1 MLGTHISLLQTGGWK
16 EARFSSTQD
25 FTFIRCSMVGR
36 QDSSAHRVLPG
47 SRAVGEVSQPSL
59 LWVTSLINLPE
70 DKEQSNPLPPRC
82 VTLGYDPDLIPA
94 PAYRRGRALQSR
106 LLGPGQHLLG
116 T

>member
-1 MLGTHISLLQTGGWK
+1 
-16 EARFSSTQD
+16 
-25 FTFIRCSMVGR
+25 MVGR

-70 DKEQSNPLPPRC
+70 DKEQRNPLPSRC

-106 LLGPGQHLLG
+106 DQSPRPDAPPGTWPVSSGHLVVWVQRGILVP
-116 T
+116 TWPE